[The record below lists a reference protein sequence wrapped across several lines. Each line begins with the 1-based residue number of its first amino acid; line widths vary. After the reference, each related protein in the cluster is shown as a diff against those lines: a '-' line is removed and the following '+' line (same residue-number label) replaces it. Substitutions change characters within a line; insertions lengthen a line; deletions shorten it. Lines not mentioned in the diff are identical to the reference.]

1 MSIKW
6 DLRPVWLIIIND
18 YNYNDEKL
26 NYIALLCI
34 VFTNEIK
41 HNNNGNYNTNWIILN
56 EKNNWNLLIFTW
68 FNWFISSWEDW
79 TF

>member
-41 HNNNGNYNTNWIILN
+41 HNNNDNYDTNWIILN
-56 EKNNWNLLIFTW
+56 KKITEIC
-68 FNWFISSWEDW
+68 
-79 TF
+79 